1 MDTVATQNLVAN
13 ADRLDG
19 FVHKFVK
26 NAWYVAAQARE
37 VEHMPLGRRIL
48 EQPILLYRTI
58 AGKVVALHDVCP
70 HRFMPMSKGRLVKDS
85 IRCTYHGSLFDENG
99 ACVEIPS
106 QESIPPKCF
115 LRSYP
120 VVERQKW
127 VWIWMGDPAK
137 ADTSLIPHESY
148 LGFGHENYST
158 VEHKYRLVK
167 GRYGLCNENLIDDT
181 HISFL
186 HLGQFES
193 GGRVHTM
200 PEVSEEGPWIKSRW
214 YDQHEK
220 ISPFFRMLFDV
231 DYDIAPRAL
240 VGHFHPPATHV
251 VWIEMYN
258 PKAPEEKPR
267 VLRVALAFTPE
278 TATTTHWFWAE
289 SRNFHQGHAAWDA
302 FATDTSWA
310 IQDQDFFAI
319 EAIEALLQQNTQ
331 LPEEVSFKA
340 DAGIMRARRV
350 MNQIIRDEAAG
361 LEAGQ

>member
-1 MDTVATQNLVAN
+1 MDTIAPQDPSAN

-26 NAWYVAAQARE
+26 NAWYVCAQTRE
-37 VEHMPLGRRIL
+37 VEHAPLGRRIL
-48 EQPILLYRTI
+48 NVPVLLYRTS

-70 HRFMPMSKGRLVKDS
+70 HRFMPMSKGRLVGDS
-85 IRCTYHGSLFDENG
+85 IRCTYHGSLFDETG
-99 ACVEIPS
+99 KCTEIPS
-106 QESIPPKCF
+106 QENIPPKCF

-120 VVERQKW
+120 VVERKNW
-127 VWIWMGDPAK
+127 VWIWIGDPAK
-137 ADTSLIPHESY
+137 ADQSLIPAENY
-148 LGFGHENYST
+148 LGFGHEDYST
-158 VEHKYRLVK
+158 VDHKYRLVK

-193 GGRVHTM
+193 GNRVHTM
-200 PEVSEEGPWIKSRW
+200 PEVSQEGPWVKSRW
-214 YDQHEK
+214 FDPHEK
-220 ISPFFRMLFDV
+220 ISPFFHMLFDV
-231 DYDIAPRAL
+231 DYEFAPRAL

-258 PKAPEEKPR
+258 PKAPDEKPR

-278 TATTTHWFWAE
+278 TETTTHWFWAE
-289 SRNFHQGHAAWDA
+289 SRNFRQKHPAWDA

-310 IQDQDFFAI
+310 IQDQDFYAI
-319 EAIEALLQQNTQ
+319 EAIEALLQQGTE

-340 DAGIMRARRV
+340 DAGVMRARRV
-350 MNQIIRDEAAG
+350 MNQIIRE
-361 LEAGQ
+361 ESGQ